1 MSPKYCGQIQWFFAV
16 IEQNTFHLARLMGL
30 RLLYHLLS
38 KSMLIIAS
46 TMFSIQLLDGTIW
59 VLCCFNLLP
68 GFTLVMLASPFHSVH
83 WADSANYLRWWWT
96 IMIQN
101 FYSYLANEMEVV
113 YIRSLL
119 QLQPKV
125 VFSFEYSMLDD
136 TCIRLNTLLIWELT
150 TRLTCCNFL
159 ISLCQDYWCCIQ
171 SFPE

>member
-1 MSPKYCGQIQWFFAV
+1 
-16 IEQNTFHLARLMGL
+16 
-30 RLLYHLLS
+30 
-38 KSMLIIAS
+38 
-46 TMFSIQLLDGTIW
+46 
-59 VLCCFNLLP
+59 
-68 GFTLVMLASPFHSVH
+68 
-83 WADSANYLRWWWT
+83 
-96 IMIQN
+96 MIQN

-159 ISLCQDYWCCIQ
+159 ISLCQDY
-171 SFPE
+171 